1 MYFYIFDKNSHSLK
15 LIIDI
20 GNTTSKIA
28 LFDGKELIKNATFA
42 DLDLSKVK
50 LFSQNHKI
58 TSSILS
64 SVKGIYAEISDI
76 VELYS
81 AEVLSEKTLLPI
93 INSYKTPLTLG
104 KDRLAAVAGASVL
117 YPEKDILVFDAGT
130 CLTIDFINSD
140 KEYIG
145 GRISPGIEMR
155 YNALH
160 TFTDKLP
167 LIKSKKNTLVIGN
180 DTKTSIICGVQQGI
194 LAEVKAIISDYKSQN
209 TDTVFVFTG
218 GDSFYFEK
226 ELKNSIFANPNL
238 VLIGLNEILDY
249 NE

>member
-1 MYFYIFDKNSHSLK
+1 M
-15 LIIDI
+15 
-20 GNTTSKIA
+20 
-28 LFDGKELIKNATFA
+28 FDGKELNKHKVVDSLTLKNVQQFI
-42 DLDLSKVK
+42 LLNKV
-50 LFSQNHKI
+50 
-58 TSSILS
+58 SSAIIS
-64 SVKGIYAEISDI
+64 SVKNINKEFSEVINEFNAI
-76 VELYS
+76 
-81 AEVLSEKTLLPI
+81 VLSENISLPI
-93 INSYKTPLTLG
+93 ENNYTNPSSLG
-104 KDRLAAVAGASVL
+104 KDRLAAVVGASVL
-117 YPEKDILVFDAGT
+117 YPGKDVLVFDAGT
-130 CLTIDFINSD
+130 CLTIDFINSN

-167 LIKSKKNTLVIGN
+167 LIKSEKNALVIGN
-180 DTKTSIICGVQQGI
+180 DTRTSIISGVQQGI
-194 LAEVKAIISDYKSQN
+194 LAEVKTIISEYKSQN

>member
-1 MYFYIFDKNSHSLK
+1 MK

-28 LFDGKELIKNATFA
+28 VFDGKELVKNATFTG
-42 DLDLSKVK
+42 LDLSKVK
-50 LFSQNHKI
+50 LFSKNYKI

-64 SVKGIYAEISDI
+64 SVKEINAEISDI
-76 VELYS
+76 VEVYS
-81 AEVLSEKTLLPI
+81 AEVLSEKTPLPI

-104 KDRLAAVAGASVL
+104 KDRLAAVVGASVL
-117 YPEKDILVFDAGT
+117 YPGKDVLVFDAGT
-130 CLTIDFINSD
+130 CLTIDFINSNN
-140 KEYIG
+140 EYIG

-167 LIKSKKNTLVIGN
+167 LIKSEKSTLVIGY
-180 DTKTSIICGVQQGI
+180 DTKTSIISGIQQGI
-194 LAEVKAIISDYKSQN
+194 LGEVKTIVSEYKSQN

-226 ELKNSIFANPNL
+226 DLKNSIFANPNL

>member
-1 MYFYIFDKNSHSLK
+1 M
-15 LIIDI
+15 
-20 GNTTSKIA
+20 
-28 LFDGKELIKNATFA
+28 
-42 DLDLSKVK
+42 
-50 LFSQNHKI
+50 
-58 TSSILS
+58 
-64 SVKGIYAEISDI
+64 
-76 VELYS
+76 YS
-81 AEVLSEKTLLPI
+81 AEVLSEKTPLPI
-93 INSYKTPLTLG
+93 INNYKTSLTLG
-104 KDRLAAVAGASVL
+104 KDRLAAVVGASVL
-117 YPEKDILVFDAGT
+117 YPGKDVLVFDAGT

-140 KEYIG
+140 KEYVG

-167 LIKSKKNTLVIGN
+167 LIKSEKNTLVIGN
-180 DTKTSIICGVQQGI
+180 DTKTSIISGVQQGI
-194 LAEVKAIISDYKSQN
+194 LAEVKTIISEYKSKN

>member
-1 MYFYIFDKNSHSLK
+1 MR
-15 LIIDI
+15 
-20 GNTTSKIA
+20 
-28 LFDGKELIKNATFA
+28 LFI
-42 DLDLSKVK
+42 
-50 LFSQNHKI
+50 QNHKI

-64 SVKGIYAEISDI
+64 TVKKNNAEISAI
-76 VELYS
+76 VKVYS
-81 AEVLSEKTLLPI
+81 PEVFSEKTPLPI

-104 KDRLAAVAGASVL
+104 KDRLAAVVGASVL
-117 YPEKDILVFDAGT
+117 HPGKDILVFDAGT
-130 CLTIDFINSD
+130 CLTIDFINSN

-145 GRISPGIEMR
+145 GRISPGIKMR
-155 YNALH
+155 YSALH

-167 LIKSKKNTLVIGN
+167 LIKSEKNVLVIGN
-180 DTKTSIICGVQQGI
+180 DTKTSIISGVQQGI
-194 LAEVKAIISDYKSQN
+194 LAEVKTIISEYKSQN

>member
-1 MYFYIFDKNSHSLK
+1 M
-15 LIIDI
+15 
-20 GNTTSKIA
+20 
-28 LFDGKELIKNATFA
+28 
-42 DLDLSKVK
+42 K
-50 LFSQNHKI
+50 LFSQNYKI

-64 SVKGIYAEISDI
+64 SVIGIYAEISNI
-76 VELYS
+76 IEVYS
-81 AEVLSEKTLLPI
+81 AEVLSEKTPLPI

-104 KDRLAAVAGASVL
+104 KDRLAAVVGASVL
-117 YPEKDILVFDAGT
+117 YPGKDVLVFDAGT

-140 KEYIG
+140 KEYVG

-167 LIKSKKNTLVIGN
+167 LIKSEKNTLVIGN
-180 DTKTSIICGVQQGI
+180 DTKTSIISGVQQGI
-194 LAEVKAIISDYKSQN
+194 LAEVKTIISEYKIQN

>member
-1 MYFYIFDKNSHSLK
+1 
-15 LIIDI
+15 
-20 GNTTSKIA
+20 
-28 LFDGKELIKNATFA
+28 LFDGKELIKNTALP
-42 DLDLSKVK
+42 DLDLSKVN
-50 LFSQNHKI
+50 LFVQNYTI
-58 TSSILS
+58 SSSILS
-64 SVKGIYAEISDI
+64 SVKEINAEISGI
-76 VELYS
+76 VEVYS
-81 AEVLSEKTLLPI
+81 AEVLSEKTPLPI

-104 KDRLAAVAGASVL
+104 KDRLAAVVGASVL
-117 YPEKDILVFDAGT
+117 YPRKDVLVFDAGT

-167 LIKSKKNTLVIGN
+167 LIKSEKNALVIGN
-180 DTKTSIICGVQQGI
+180 DTKTSIISGVQQGV
-194 LAEVKAIISDYKSQN
+194 LSEVEMIISDYKN
-209 TDTVFVFTG
+209 KNNDTVFVVTG
-218 GDSFYFEK
+218 GDCFYFEK

>member
-81 AEVLSEKTLLPI
+81 AEVLSEKTPLPI

-194 LAEVKAIISDYKSQN
+194 LAEVKTIISEYKSQN

>member
-1 MYFYIFDKNSHSLK
+1 
-15 LIIDI
+15 
-20 GNTTSKIA
+20 
-28 LFDGKELIKNATFA
+28 LFDGKELNKHKVVDSLTLKNVQQFI
-42 DLDLSKVK
+42 LLNKV
-50 LFSQNHKI
+50 
-58 TSSILS
+58 SSAILS
-64 SVKGIYAEISDI
+64 SVKNISKEFYEVI
-76 VELYS
+76 NEFN
-81 AEVLSEKTLLPI
+81 AMVLSENTSLPI
-93 INSYKTPLTLG
+93 ENNYATPSSLG
-104 KDRLAAVAGASVL
+104 KDRLAGVVGASFL
-117 YPEKDILVFDAGT
+117 YPNNDILVFDAGT
-130 CLTIDFINSD
+130 CLTVDFINSS

-155 YNALH
+155 YKSLH

-167 LIKSKKNTLVIGN
+167 LIKSEKNALVIGN
-180 DTKTSIICGVQQGI
+180 DTKTSIISGVQQGI
-194 LAEVKAIISDYKSQN
+194 LAEVKTIISEYKSQN